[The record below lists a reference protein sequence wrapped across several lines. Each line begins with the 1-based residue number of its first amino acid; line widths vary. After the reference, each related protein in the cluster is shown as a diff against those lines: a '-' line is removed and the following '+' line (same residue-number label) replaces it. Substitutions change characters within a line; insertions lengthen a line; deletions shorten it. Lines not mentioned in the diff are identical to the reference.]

1 MSVVIMVKSGK
12 ELFLFGDKKTTHINN
27 FDRENETYEVEWVS
41 YNAQKV
47 YQIKDDIIIGMVGST
62 FGYNNL
68 FQRVINDGKVDPD
81 VANEIESYQDFV
93 DNCLKYR
100 FECIEEY
107 FEKDTKYMQIEKMFG
122 AIVCGI
128 KDGKFYKTSYGYPAD
143 ETARATERELDK
155 DAIIVLSQM
164 KYRSLYTEYYQK
176 FYTENG
182 GNVFNAIENTL
193 KIMSKIDDSISE
205 QFDVVKIS
213 LE

>member
-143 ETARATERELDK
+143 ETARATE
-155 DAIIVLSQM
+155 
-164 KYRSLYTEYYQK
+164 SLIKTQ
-176 FYTENG
+176 
-182 GNVFNAIENTL
+182 L
-193 KIMSKIDDSISE
+193 
-205 QFDVVKIS
+205 
-213 LE
+213 